1 MLILS
6 AHRKQ
11 YSHRFAKVIP
21 VSFRSCFRT
30 RPAICTPSVPF
41 VFKQV
46 HHKMMQ
52 SRARLLVVSPHLDD
66 AVLSCGLLLAANPS
80 AIVCTVFTAPPPEN
94 MSTDWDRQSGFTDAF
109 EAMQTRKQEDIRAL
123 QKLGAQPVH
132 LSFCDAQYLLTPSPD
147 DLTGALRRTLN
158 EHSPE
163 NVFFPLGIFHS
174 DHTLV
179 SDACLALIDVM
190 PDTAFHAYEDVP
202 YRQRQEAV
210 SERIEELTKRG
221 YALSPTTDVRAPVNA
236 FSAHEQIKREAIAA
250 YASQLRAFGPQGQ
263 SSLYSTEKY
272 WRLQRASS

>member
-1 MLILS
+1 
-6 AHRKQ
+6 
-11 YSHRFAKVIP
+11 
-21 VSFRSCFRT
+21 
-30 RPAICTPSVPF
+30 
-41 VFKQV
+41 
-46 HHKMMQ
+46 MMQ

-158 EHSPE
+158 EHSPD
-163 NVFFPLGIFHS
+163 NVFFPQGIFHS

-221 YALSPTTDVRAPVNA
+221 YALSPSTDVSAPVNA